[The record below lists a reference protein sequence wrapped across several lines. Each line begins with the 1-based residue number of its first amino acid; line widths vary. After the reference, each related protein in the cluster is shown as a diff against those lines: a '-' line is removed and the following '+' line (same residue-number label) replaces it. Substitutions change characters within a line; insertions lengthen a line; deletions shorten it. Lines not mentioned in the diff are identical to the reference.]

1 MKRQIKHIRG
11 LSKVLK
17 SLADEIETKGYID
30 AEDLELL
37 VKVGTELLWKGKT
50 LDYTLNI
57 KKVRAK

>member
-17 SLADEIETKGYID
+17 SLADEIEEKNRFD
-30 AEDLELL
+30 KEDLELL

-50 LDYTLNI
+50 LDYTLDI
-57 KKVRAK
+57 KK